1 MNPINGTIFNFFQLH
16 ISAFYSNLKSER
28 KRFCLRRGVE
38 SRTEDDIMY
47 YSKRC
52 ITACLRITGIPQ
64 IHQFCFQPFCPEFFQ
79 LPNTSPGILKC
90 TYSRSLACNVS
101 QLFLSSTSLSESSR
115 KQENKCSFLHA
126 LLNHIPMRI
135 FCCLYQQ
142 HEQDWDKV
150 IERIRKQRLFFYASL
165 KVPEI

>member
-16 ISAFYSNLKSER
+16 ISAFYSNLKFER
-28 KRFCLRRGVE
+28 KRFCLRHGVE

-79 LPNTSPGILKC
+79 LPNTSPDILKC

-101 QLFLSSTSLSESSR
+101 QLFSSAAHHSVNPVGSR
-115 KQENKCSFLHA
+115 KTNV
-126 LLNHIPMRI
+126 I
-135 FCCLYQQ
+135 FCMHFWITFQ
-142 HEQDWDKV
+142 WGSSVAFINNMSK
-150 IERIRKQRLFFYASL
+150 IETRSL
-165 KVPEI
+165 KG